1 MKLEDAIKIISLFKK
16 EGVKNK
22 LQHIEKLDN
31 TISSTDFGKVFSAA
45 KIIKEASAQI
55 DEIVHASGIMLAQSI
70 WLHKDEKVLYLSL
83 GAGNHKGKF
92 DFETNLRIAEFKFG
106 KWNESS
112 ANGIRRRGYFS
123 NYVTLLTT
131 EDIRTK
137 YFVVEDKNAFEKFIK
152 KKSQWKNVL
161 SKNPTC
167 YKNLEKFLVNNK
179 MEYVT
184 TVGEIYNHFQEV
196 VTIVDFNEIIKK
208 KQLNKCQTSRI

>member
-1 MKLEDAIKIISLFKK
+1 M
-16 EGVKNK
+16 
-22 LQHIEKLDN
+22 
-31 TISSTDFGKVFSAA
+31 
-45 KIIKEASAQI
+45 
-55 DEIVHASGIMLAQSI
+55 
-70 WLHKDEKVLYLSL
+70 
-83 GAGNHKGKF
+83 
-92 DFETNLRIAEFKFG
+92 EFKFG

-208 KQLNKCQTSRI
+208 TIK

>member
-1 MKLEDAIKIISLFKK
+1 MMDINEAINIVKAFKK
-16 EGVKNK
+16 ESVKEVLLD
-22 LQHIEKLDN
+22 LQKTDITN
-31 TISSTDFGKVFSAA
+31 STNDFENIFTSA

-55 DEIVHASGIMLAQSI
+55 DEIVHASGIMLALTV
-70 WLHKDEKVLYLSL
+70 WLNKNEKVQYLSL
-83 GAGNHKGKF
+83 GAGNHKEHF
-92 DFETNLRIAEFKFG
+92 DLETNQRIAEFKFG

-208 KQLNKCQTSRI
+208 TIK